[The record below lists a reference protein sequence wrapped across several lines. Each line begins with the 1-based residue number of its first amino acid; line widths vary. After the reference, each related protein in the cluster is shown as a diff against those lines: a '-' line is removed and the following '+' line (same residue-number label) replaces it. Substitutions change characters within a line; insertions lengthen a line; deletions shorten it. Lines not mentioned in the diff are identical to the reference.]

1 MKKTI
6 KKGSLTFT
14 ANWLNDEQSSLSVV
28 VSSSL
33 GELEFEELTNL
44 SWPSDSEISK
54 LVGRKVV
61 AFDGGDSIAETIYL
75 TKEVRS

>member
-6 KKGSLTFT
+6 KNGALTFT
-14 ANWLNDEQSSLSVV
+14 ASWLNDEQSSLSVV

-33 GELEFEELTNL
+33 GELEFDELTNL

-54 LVGRKVV
+54 LVGRKVS
-61 AFDGGDSIAETIYL
+61 AFDAGDSIAETIYL
-75 TKEVRS
+75 VKEVCS

>member
-1 MKKTI
+1 MKNTI
-6 KKGSLTFT
+6 KNGSLVFT
-14 ANWLNDEQSSLSVV
+14 ANWLNDEQSVLSVV

-33 GELEFEELTNL
+33 GELEFDELTNL
-44 SWPSDSEISK
+44 SWPSDSEISR

-75 TKEVRS
+75 TKEEP